1 MCLLSCRVQPEVG
14 EREELMEMFE
24 ILVLMVFLVDQV
36 HKA

>member
-14 EREELMEMFE
+14 EREELMKMLEV
-24 ILVLMVFLVDQV
+24 LVMKVILVDQM